1 MPPVPASPPED
12 FADPLPM
19 DPVIEAFET
28 LASQRVILAS
38 HAVSS
43 FDGLIHP
50 VHQCGRV
57 SDGS

>member
-1 MPPVPASPPED
+1 
-12 FADPLPM
+12 M

-28 LASQRVILAS
+28 LASQRVKLAS

-50 VHQCGRV
+50 VHQRGRV